1 MIEETVMV
9 LVLITSGILILK
21 TLRIDESVLEVLNN
35 TFNFLLAATLTWL
48 ITRLYNSIHE
58 NFFVQIAEET
68 KTTLDYHLLPLFQKG
83 INVAILA
90 VGIIAALN
98 NVGFDVTTLLAG
110 LGIGG
115 LAIGLPFQHTFG
127 NILGSLL
134 IYKDNHVKIGNR
146 IKLEGKQGGL
156 F

>member
-68 KTTLDYHLLPLFQKG
+68 KTTLDDHLLPLFQKG

-127 NILGSLL
+127 NIFGSLL
-134 IYKDNHVKIGNR
+134 IYTDNHFKIGNR